1 MSFRKYEV
9 GDYDD
14 MVAAHEWDV
23 PERYNIAVDV
33 CDKHDRDRLAMVWED
48 YNGDQR
54 EVSFGE
60 LQDLSNKFANVLES
74 HGIER
79 EDRVATLL
87 PSLPE
92 TAAVFLG
99 TYKRGAILL
108 SMSVLYGDEGI
119 QHRLRDSEAR
129 VLVTNRENR
138 DRIPDGMV
146 EHVWVMEDLVDELE
160 AASAD
165 YDVVDTA
172 ADDPAQLY
180 YSSGTTGLAKGIL
193 HAHRYL
199 LAHEEF
205 EFCHDLKDGERFHGM
220 GEWAWAA
227 GIAPLLGPWRYGAVA
242 LVFARKGGFD
252 PKEQLDFLA
261 RHGVQNMFTT
271 PTALRAM
278 TAIADAGR
286 EYPLPDLRV
295 VCSAGEPL
303 NPEVIRWFRDQYG
316 LTVLDYYGLTE
327 SYPLCGNFPTVEVRE
342 GSMGKVM
349 PGWDVQ
355 ILDEDEKPV
364 EQGER
369 GEICLRAR
377 SNPHYPLRYW
387 NNEEATKEDFEGDWF
402 HTKDAAQMDEDGYVW
417 YAGRADDVIISAGY
431 RIGPFEVES
440 ACVEHPAVLEAAA
453 VASPD
458 QKRGDIVKA
467 FIRLADGYEAS
478 DETADEIKQF
488 VRGHLSAYAYPRAI
502 EFVDDLP
509 KTLTGKIRR
518 IELREAERE
527 KARPRRC
534 GQQRLRTRPTRAAG
548 APGPRRAARSRRRD
562 LGGQRLAVAD
572 REEGAVLA
580 VHHQVSPY
588 DWKLRGDN
596 ASSARAEPG
605 ARKGAHAARA
615 TSWRASAASS
625 PWVPV
630 EQELRLPDHRGR
642 AHAGGAVRGPLA
654 AARLPLH
661 VRAGG
666 RGRVCGLLVPVRPP
680 GRPGAARERARHHAQ
695 GGLAREAGRPPGL
708 PPADGLGVRLGV
720 LEGHVVQPRRRAR
733 PPTRASSPASAS
745 SCSRTAWCT
754 TPTPAGTA
762 AARSSTAPTT

>member
-1 MSFRKYEV
+1 MSLRKYEV

-14 MVAAHEWDV
+14 MIAAHSWDV

-33 CDKHDRDRLAMVWED
+33 CDKHDRDRPAMVWED
-48 YNGDQR
+48 HNGDQR

-60 LQDLSNKFANVLES
+60 LQDLSNKFANVLAAA
-74 HGIER
+74 GIER

-99 TYKRGAILL
+99 TYKHGGILL

-129 VLVTNRENR
+129 VLVTNRENV
-138 DRIPDGMV
+138 DRIPAGMV
-146 EHVWVMEDLVDELE
+146 EHVWVMEDLIGELE
-160 AASAD
+160 SASAD
-165 YDVVDTA
+165 YEVVDTA

-205 EFCHDLKDGERFHGM
+205 EFCHDLEDGERFHGM

-252 PKEQLDFLA
+252 PEEQLDFLA

-278 TAIADAGR
+278 TAIADAGKT
-286 EYPLPDLRV
+286 YPLPDLRV

-402 HTKDAAQMDEDGYVW
+402 HTKDAAQMDADGYVW

-467 FIRLADGYEAS
+467 FIRLADGYDAS
-478 DETADEIKQF
+478 DETADEIKTF

-527 KARPRRC
+527 KA
-534 GQQRLRTRPTRAAG
+534 AAG
-548 APGPRRAARSRRRD
+548 
-562 LGGQRLAVAD
+562 
-572 REEGAVLA
+572 
-580 VHHQVSPY
+580 
-588 DWKLRGDN
+588 
-596 ASSARAEPG
+596 
-605 ARKGAHAARA
+605 
-615 TSWRASAASS
+615 
-625 PWVPV
+625 
-630 EQELRLPDHRGR
+630 
-642 AHAGGAVRGPLA
+642 
-654 AARLPLH
+654 
-661 VRAGG
+661 
-666 RGRVCGLLVPVRPP
+666 
-680 GRPGAARERARHHAQ
+680 
-695 GGLAREAGRPPGL
+695 
-708 PPADGLGVRLGV
+708 
-720 LEGHVVQPRRRAR
+720 
-733 PPTRASSPASAS
+733 
-745 SCSRTAWCT
+745 
-754 TPTPAGTA
+754 
-762 AARSSTAPTT
+762 